1 MFKKGLFK
9 VVAPLAAASML
20 LAACGA
26 DDSSGSSSSSDG
38 EITKLVAGTE
48 ACWVK

>member
-26 DDSSGSSSSSDG
+26 DDSSGSQVLQMARLQS
-38 EITKLVAGTE
+38 
-48 ACWVK
+48 